1 MRQVRVHGPD
11 DVRVD
16 DVDPPAPGPR
26 DAVVRVAACG
36 ICGTDLGYIHH
47 GGVAGPGPE
56 PMPLGHEIA
65 GVVEWI
71 GVDVEGVARGDRVV
85 VHPGNDELGRIGN
98 GSTEGGLAPELLVR
112 EAARGD
118 RLLPVPRDMPLDVA
132 ALTEPL
138 NVGMH
143 AVEQSEAAAG
153 ETVAV
158 FGCGPIGLLAIA
170 SLRDRG
176 VDRVVGVDLSAS
188 RRSLAVELGAEA
200 AFDPRCDDVWR
211 ELTRLHGT
219 AMSMFGA
226 TPATDVYIEA
236 SGAARVISDFVGHAR
251 VDARMS
257 VVALHYEPVPTNFL
271 LVMAKQLT
279 IRGSIEYPALF
290 ASGIELLARR
300 DLSPLITDRVSLDHF
315 DDALALLSGSKD
327 CGKVMVTSGG
337 EH

>member
-143 AVEQSEAAAG
+143 AVEQ
-153 ETVAV
+153 
-158 FGCGPIGLLAIA
+158 
-170 SLRDRG
+170 
-176 VDRVVGVDLSAS
+176 
-188 RRSLAVELGAEA
+188 
-200 AFDPRCDDVWR
+200 
-211 ELTRLHGT
+211 
-219 AMSMFGA
+219 
-226 TPATDVYIEA
+226 
-236 SGAARVISDFVGHAR
+236 
-251 VDARMS
+251 
-257 VVALHYEPVPTNFL
+257 
-271 LVMAKQLT
+271 
-279 IRGSIEYPALF
+279 
-290 ASGIELLARR
+290 
-300 DLSPLITDRVSLDHF
+300 
-315 DDALALLSGSKD
+315 
-327 CGKVMVTSGG
+327 
-337 EH
+337 